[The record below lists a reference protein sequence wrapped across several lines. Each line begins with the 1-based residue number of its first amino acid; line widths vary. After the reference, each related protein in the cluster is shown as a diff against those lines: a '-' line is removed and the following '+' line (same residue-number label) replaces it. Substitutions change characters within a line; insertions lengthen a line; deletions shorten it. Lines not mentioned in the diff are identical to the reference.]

1 MQKGLHAMKTLRL
14 SKQCGLLVDVW
25 DTPLGTF
32 PLTPGSGGPLNSGL
46 CVSLHISA
54 RYIISCTDLVGP
66 SVYGTPGVTLNT
78 LQNEKFELK
87 RKRQK
92 FVL

>member
-25 DTPLGTF
+25 DTPLGMF

-54 RYIISCTDLVGP
+54 RYIISCTDLCGAL
-66 SVYGTPGVTLNT
+66 SVWDTRSHPKYLTEREV
-78 LQNEKFELK
+78 
-87 RKRQK
+87 
-92 FVL
+92 